1 MDRIALGKES
11 IGELIQSRRKSR
23 KILQEDLA
31 EIAGISS
38 RTLRDIE
45 KGIANPELETLLK
58 IFDVLGLGIKVEVI
72 K

>member
-1 MDRIALGKES
+1 MDRIALEKES
-11 IGELIQSRRKSR
+11 IGEVIQSRRKSR

>member
-1 MDRIALGKES
+1 MDSKI
-11 IGELIQSRRKSR
+11 IGETIRTRRKEL
-23 KILQEDLA
+23 KTLQDDLA
-31 EIAGISS
+31 EIAGISP

-58 IFDVLGLGIKVEVI
+58 ICNVLGMEIKVAVI

>member
-1 MDRIALGKES
+1 MDKIVLEKQS

-58 IFDVLGLGIKVEVI
+58 IFDVLGLGIKVEII

>member
-1 MDRIALGKES
+1 METEDRKAV
-11 IGELIQSRRKSR
+11 IGRAIQSRRKAR
-23 KILQEDLA
+23 KIVQEQLA
-31 EIAGISS
+31 DIAGIST

-58 IFDVLGLGIKVEVI
+58 ICHVLGMEIKIEVI